1 MARYC
6 VRPLRSED
14 FATLQRLEEEV
25 FGRLGE
31 TLLGP
36 YYLRLCCDFFQE
48 SCFLALD
55 GEEPAGYVLCFL
67 KGQEAYCT
75 TLAVLPNYQRTRV
88 VVELL
93 RALVQHL
100 VPRVDSCWFTV
111 EKDNVAA
118 RSLHKALGATD
129 TGIRHGFYGPGVDRL
144 VSRIDR
150 EGFAALRARYQ
161 RLGLVGPESGELR
174 GAA

>member
-1 MARYC
+1 MARYSI
-6 VRPLRSED
+6 RPLCTVD
-14 FATLQRLEEEV
+14 FETLQRLEEDV
-25 FGRLGE
+25 FGQRGE
-31 TLLGP
+31 SVLGP
-36 YYLRLCCDFFQE
+36 YYVRLCCDFFHD

-55 GEEPAGYVLCFL
+55 GDTPAGYLLCFL
-67 KGQEAYCT
+67 KGREAYCT
-75 TLAVLPNYQRTRV
+75 TFAILPAYQRTRV

-111 EKDNVAA
+111 EENNVAA
-118 RSLHKALGATD
+118 RALHKALGATD
-129 TGIRHGFYGPGVDRL
+129 TELRSDFYGPGVARI

-150 EGFAALRARYQ
+150 EGFSALRARYE
-161 RLGLVGPESGELR
+161 RLGLLPPDGAELR

>member
-1 MARYC
+1 MARYT
-6 VRPLRSED
+6 LRSLCSAD
-14 FATLQRLEEEV
+14 FDTLQRLEADV
-25 FGRLGE
+25 FGRCGDS
-31 TLLGP
+31 LLGP
-36 YYLRLCCDFFQE
+36 YYVRLCCDFFQE

-55 GEEPAGYVLCFL
+55 GSTPCGYLLCFL
-67 KGQEAYCT
+67 KGREAYCT
-75 TLAVLPNYQRTRV
+75 TLAVLPAYQRTRV

-111 EKDNVAA
+111 EEDNVAA
-118 RSLHKALGATD
+118 RALHKALGATD
-129 TGIRHGFYGPGVDRL
+129 TEVRRDLYGPGVARI

-150 EGFAALRARYQ
+150 AAFAALRTRYE
-161 RLGLVGPESGELR
+161 RLGLLGPDGGELR

>member
-1 MARYC
+1 MARYTI
-6 VRPLRSED
+6 RPLGSAD
-14 FATLQRLEEEV
+14 FETLQRLEEDV
-25 FGRLGE
+25 FGQRGE
-31 TLLGP
+31 SLLGP
-36 YYLRLCCDFFQE
+36 YYVRLCCDFFKE

-55 GEEPAGYVLCFL
+55 AGTPAGYLLCFL
-67 KGQEAYCT
+67 KGREAYCT
-75 TLAVLPNYQRTRV
+75 TLAVLPAYQRTRV

-111 EKDNVAA
+111 EEDNVAA
-118 RSLHKALGATD
+118 RALHKALGATD
-129 TGIRHGFYGPGVDRL
+129 TEVRSDFYGPGIHRI

-150 EGFAALRARYQ
+150 EAFAALRTRYE
-161 RLGLVGPESGELR
+161 RLGLLGSEANALL